1 MITPRSLPTAI
12 MVERLD
18 DITEEHMKKAK
29 EYSIPILSENIE
41 LYKEEH
47 LQELLK
53 AKQELDTNPNGSSL
67 EEFLYKGTSYLFG
80 YESKDHKFDGDEKFD
95 YSNFHDTIMDVLDK
109 IIDDKVSEQEQRN
122 IGITLNTYIHM
133 CYAYNLISEK
143 DEVWTERNVK
153 YGLLQ
158 EIFKKVKSSP
168 DKLLLLFRDTYDG
181 VDWSQIPDMYVEENH
196 NLTLRKLGKSGREA
210 LQDDGDYIDQETLS
224 QMFRRIERYKDK
236 DRKQEDDQIPQ

>member
-1 MITPRSLPTAI
+1 
-12 MVERLD
+12 
-18 DITEEHMKKAK
+18 
-29 EYSIPILSENIE
+29 
-41 LYKEEH
+41 
-47 LQELLK
+47 
-53 AKQELDTNPNGSSL
+53 
-67 EEFLYKGTSYLFG
+67 
-80 YESKDHKFDGDEKFD
+80 
-95 YSNFHDTIMDVLDK
+95 
-109 IIDDKVSEQEQRN
+109 
-122 IGITLNTYIHM
+122 M

-158 EIFKKVKSSP
+158 EIFNKVKSSP